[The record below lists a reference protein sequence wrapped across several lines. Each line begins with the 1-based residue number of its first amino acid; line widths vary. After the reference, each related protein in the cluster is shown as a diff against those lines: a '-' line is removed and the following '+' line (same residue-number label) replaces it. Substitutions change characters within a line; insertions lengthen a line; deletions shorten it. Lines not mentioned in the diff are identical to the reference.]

1 MILLLGIPSEAPLR
15 LVIEAAESQ
24 KVPYVL
30 FNQRES
36 QFVDLYFEITN
47 RGFDGTLR
55 IHAVDWPLSKFTG
68 VYARMMD
75 YHDLPENQPS
85 GRTPP
90 DPEAIQ
96 KSSLLHEALFEW
108 LEITPC
114 SVMNRNSA
122 MTSNLS
128 KPYQAQA
135 ITRVGFQTPVTIITN
150 DPDEVR
156 DFLRVHRRV
165 VFKSISSV
173 RSIVRF
179 LSDIKI
185 KDIENV
191 RYLPTQFQEFIPGTN
206 IRVHVVGEQVF
217 ATEINTEAVDYRYAS
232 RDDVDVNMAPVD
244 LPMDIEERCLTLS
257 KNLSLPLCGID
268 LKRTPEGEY
277 YCFEVNPSPGYSY
290 YQSHTGQDIAS
301 AIVQYLSQPAQ
312 DAGIKFLKPTGL
324 ESI

>member
-1 MILLLGIPSEAPLR
+1 MILLMGIPSEAPLR
-15 LVIEAAESQ
+15 LVIEAAESH
-24 KVPYVL
+24 KFPYVL

-36 QFVDLYFEITN
+36 QFVDLYLEIADG
-47 RGFDGTLR
+47 GFDGTLR
-55 IHAVDWPLSKFTG
+55 IHEVDWPLSEFTG

-75 YHDLPENQPS
+75 YHDLPENQPT

-90 DPEAIQ
+90 DSENIQ
-96 KSSLLHEALFEW
+96 KSFLLHEMLFEW

-114 SVMNRNSA
+114 RVMNRNSA

-135 ITRVGFQTPVTIITN
+135 ITRHGFRTPTTIITN

-156 DFLRVHRRV
+156 EFLRVHRQV

-185 KDIENV
+185 NDLERV
-191 RYLPTQFQEFIPGTN
+191 RYLPTQFQEFIPGSN
-206 IRVHVVGEQVF
+206 IRVHVVGERVF
-217 ATEINTEAVDYRYAS
+217 ATEINTEAVDYRYAG
-232 RDDVDVNMAPVD
+232 RDDEDVKMTPVD
-244 LPMDIEERCLTLS
+244 LPIEIEERCIALS
-257 KNLSLPLCGID
+257 KNLNLPLCGID
-268 LKRTPEGEY
+268 LKRTPQGEY

-290 YQSHTGQDIAS
+290 YQVNTGQNIAS
-301 AIVQYLSQPAQ
+301 AIVRYLSQP
-312 DAGIKFLKPTGL
+312 T
-324 ESI
+324 

>member
-1 MILLLGIPSEAPLR
+1 MILLMGIPSEAPLR

-24 KVPYVL
+24 NIPYVL

-36 QFVDLYFEITN
+36 QFVDLYLEITN
-47 RGFDGTLR
+47 SGFDGTLR
-55 IHAVDWPLSKFTG
+55 IHAVDWPLSEFTG

-75 YHDLPENQPS
+75 YHDLPENQAT

-90 DPEAIQ
+90 DPEAYQ

-114 SVMNRNSA
+114 RVMNRNSA

-135 ITRVGFQTPVTIITN
+135 ISKAGFQTPTTIITN
-150 DPDEVR
+150 NPDEVR
-156 DFLRVHRRV
+156 EFLRVHKRV

-217 ATEINTEAVDYRYAS
+217 ATEINTGAVDYRYAS
-232 RDDVDVNMAPVD
+232 RDDVDVKMAPLD
-244 LPMDIEERCLTLS
+244 LPADIEERCH
-257 KNLSLPLCGID
+257 NLSNILNLPLCGID

-290 YQSHTGQDIAS
+290 YQAKTGQDVAS
-301 AIVQYLSQPAQ
+301 AIVHYLVQPLS
-312 DAGIKFLKPTGL
+312 DKIVSLSKPTGL
-324 ESI
+324 ESV